1 MPTTVPGNEEDEMGG
16 SWGFLVSLSAADV
29 TFTLLSK
36 GKEIQNC
43 LDVMET

>member
-1 MPTTVPGNEEDEMGG
+1 MPATVPGNEEGEMGG
-16 SWGFLVSLSAADV
+16 SWVFWSGLSAVDV

-36 GKEIQNC
+36 SKEIQNH